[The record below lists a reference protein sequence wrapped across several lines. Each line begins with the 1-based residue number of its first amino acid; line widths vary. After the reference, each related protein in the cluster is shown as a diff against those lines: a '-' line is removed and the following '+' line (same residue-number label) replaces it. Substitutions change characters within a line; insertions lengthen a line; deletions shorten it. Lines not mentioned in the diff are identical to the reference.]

1 MSDGNACDI
10 KEQESICEW
19 QYIANGSLLSTMV
32 ISDLRN
38 GRMEGNDCGLISLC
52 DCWAR
57 GDGAIKW
64 PGLIKDFINYFIFLR
79 ILFYFIFLV
88 VW

>member
-19 QYIANGSLLSTMV
+19 RYISTIV

-38 GRMEGNDCGLISLC
+38 GTMERNDCGLISLC
-52 DCWAR
+52 DSWAR

-79 ILFYFIFLV
+79 LLFYFIFWLFGK
-88 VW
+88 